1 MDLRTRENRWDVIK
15 IILVSKNIRLI
26 NLKLNERENKLQYI
40 FRNIYIIVN
49 YEFRKMKTEIRVIK
63 KNNSMIITNYN
74 ELQC

>member
-1 MDLRTRENRWDVIK
+1 MDPRTRENRWDVIK

-26 NLKLNERENKLQYI
+26 NLKPNERENKLQYI

-63 KNNSMIITNYN
+63 KITV
-74 ELQC
+74 